1 MGLLDIDEKL
11 GSVIDAE
18 YLASQ
23 DWIRQNNL
31 VIDVTTPGQAGQF
44 KKEKIWMKKF
54 KLTKR
59 DNLWVRYEDTRNIL
73 CNLNTGERQ
82 EITEVLS
89 LEHLVDKW
97 ISEAGGIREENKWI
111 DATF

>member
-11 GSVIDAE
+11 GSVINAE
-18 YLASQ
+18 YLSSQ
-23 DWIRQNNL
+23 DWLRQNNL
-31 VIDVTTPGQAGQF
+31 TIDINTPGQF
-44 KKEKIWMKKF
+44 KNEKIWMKKF
-54 KLTKR
+54 KTAKR
-59 DNLWVRYEDTRNIL
+59 DNLWVRYEDARSVL
-73 CNLNTGERQ
+73 CNLSTGERQ

-97 ISEAGGIREENKWI
+97 ISEAGGYREENKWI

>member
-18 YLASQ
+18 YLNSQ

-31 VIDVTTPGQAGQF
+31 AIDINTPGQF
-44 KKEKIWMKKF
+44 KTEKIWMKKF
-54 KLTKR
+54 KTGKR
-59 DNLWVRYEDTRNIL
+59 TRDDLWVRYEDARSVL

-97 ISEAGGIREENKWI
+97 ISESGGIREENKWI

>member
-18 YLASQ
+18 YLNSQ
-23 DWIRQNNL
+23 DWLRQNNIL
-31 VIDVTTPGQAGQF
+31 IDINSPGQF
-44 KKEKIWMKKF
+44 KTEAVWMKKF
-54 KLTKR
+54 KINTR
-59 DNLWVRYEDTRNIL
+59 DYLWMRYEDTRNAL